1 MVNDE
6 LKRLQEQPEAMH
18 PPEIAGV
25 NTVAGRVVLNLL
37 KHNVQRQAKAIMD
50 ELIQANEETRQHM
63 RGTVVGASS

>member
-1 MVNDE
+1 
-6 LKRLQEQPEAMH
+6 MH
-18 PPEIAGV
+18 PPEIPGV